1 MEECGHRW
9 NVRWIAASRCTTF
22 RHRCHR
28 TTPGDDM
35 MFLTSMGI
43 FPVVM
48 LVIGLIGSLIS
59 LITLGV
65 VVRSSDKE

>member
-1 MEECGHRW
+1 
-9 NVRWIAASRCTTF
+9 
-22 RHRCHR
+22 
-28 TTPGDDM
+28 M

>member
-9 NVRWIAASRCTTF
+9 NAQRIGTSRCATF
-22 RHRCHR
+22 PLRCHR
-28 TTPGDDM
+28 TTPRDDM

-65 VVRSSDKE
+65 VVRSSNKD